1 MSALAENREKFKRL
15 LRELFQSDR
24 ADLDFGIYRLMRQK
38 RKRMEALIGG
48 VDKIVANAL
57 AEVGGDT
64 REDRIDELEKA
75 RENVLKHVSA
85 NALDADGN
93 LNPNL
98 PETTAGERYLKAQRR
113 ARGGVKM
120 ERLESRCF
128 ELPA

>member
-48 VDKIVANAL
+48 VDKIVVNAL

-64 REDRIDELEKA
+64 QEVRDDELERA
-75 RENVLKHVSA
+75 REDVLEHLGA
-85 NALDADGN
+85 NALDADRN
-93 LNPNL
+93 LNPNFSK
-98 PETTAGERYLKAQRR
+98 TTAGERYLKAQRR
-113 ARGGVKM
+113 ARAAASK
-120 ERLESRCF
+120 
-128 ELPA
+128 